1 MHGQSYSKD
10 FSWAPR
16 YRQVFINDFLTGFS
30 KRLFN
35 NNLEIKAGSFASTV
49 RHAPYIII
57 RSSMMLKEALAT
69 PRYGHSTTIKN
80 YKRRCTYCVIFL
92 SYAALDA
99 GKSRISNSITVNYFC
114 LRFAQLFSFYY
125 LCKSNPKGLSGILLF
140 LSYYSFYLAKPSR
153 QLNCWEFCITLIYI
167 GVLLSGG
174 GVVVVIS
181 HHFSLVISVIFFEL
195 CNKR

>member
-1 MHGQSYSKD
+1 MFGVVRLPFPVLKVDWGPFRGSGFPLTHQNFKELVHSAESAPPSTEMHGQSYSKD

-30 KRLFN
+30 KQLFN

-140 LSYYSFYLAKPSR
+140 
-153 QLNCWEFCITLIYI
+153 
-167 GVLLSGG
+167 
-174 GVVVVIS
+174 
-181 HHFSLVISVIFFEL
+181 
-195 CNKR
+195 